1 MFRHFHLAASGA
13 CVWQGLAVPVAA
25 VTPRTSEFFTMEA
38 FRDIRGY
45 IGLEAGRP
53 WAAVDSPCT
62 SPADMVP
69 SDIRQAA

>member
-1 MFRHFHLAASGA
+1 M
-13 CVWQGLAVPVAA
+13 PVAA